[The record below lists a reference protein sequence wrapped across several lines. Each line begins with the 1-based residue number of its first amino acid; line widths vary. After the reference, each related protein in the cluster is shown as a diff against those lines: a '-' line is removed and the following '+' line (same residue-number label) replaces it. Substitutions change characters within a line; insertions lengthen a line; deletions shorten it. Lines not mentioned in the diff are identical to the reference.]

1 MKKVIRLTENDI
13 HRIVK
18 NSVKRILKE
27 NIRDMQGSYYQ
38 LMQSIENFIGELD
51 NHKDDFYPSDYKEAV
66 NTLIETES
74 KITNLFRHP
83 DAGRDTMV
91 WDNAGF

>member
-27 NIRDMQGSYYQ
+27 NDYDSQMIYLNG
-38 LMQSIENFIGELD
+38 NVC
-51 NHKDDFYPSDYKEAV
+51 DDEGNSAV
-66 NTLIETES
+66 NLWFENNTIVVRWVDENGADCTSDLLEDDPSVI
-74 KITNLFRHP
+74 
-83 DAGRDTMV
+83 
-91 WDNAGF
+91 WDIISSIRQ